1 MDQIYLLDLVSVHHR
16 FIWKSDVMGEKF
28 IVAET
33 GFSIYTGRVFKA
45 IQGNNLKDFV
55 FSIGKSGGQV

>member
-1 MDQIYLLDLVSVHHR
+1 
-16 FIWKSDVMGEKF
+16 MGEKF

-55 FSIGKSGGQV
+55 FWIVKSGGQVWFLDRATHILL

>member
-1 MDQIYLLDLVSVHHR
+1 MDQICLLDLVSVHHR

-55 FSIGKSGGQV
+55 F